1 MSNLAEV
8 TITCGRCDTAFSAK
22 YSPYSPTKT
31 VRCPSCGADLPLP
44 VSPPAPSAPAEPHA
58 SAAHTQAAAR
68 RNTWAIE
75 NRYVLAGSVCLLL
88 ATAFMCLFLATV
100 QVYLPLAGLALVF
113 GVLAVVDR
121 KLVQGLALIICTAV
135 IGSLLHGFLFDL
147 RHGEEL
153 RGIEKSLRELQG
165 LPRAPGGPSGR

>member
-1 MSNLAEV
+1 MSNLTELTV
-8 TITCGRCDTAFSAK
+8 TCDKCDTAFSAK

-44 VSPPAPSAPAEPHA
+44 VSPPAPSAPTDPQATVA
-58 SAAHTQAAAR
+58 YTQAAAGLKP
-68 RNTWAIE
+68 WAVE
-75 NRYVLAGSVCLLL
+75 NRYVLAGTTCLIL
-88 ATAFMCLFLATV
+88 AAAFMSISLGTF

-135 IGSLLHGFLFDL
+135 IGSLLHGFLLDL
-147 RHGEEL
+147 RHGDEL
-153 RGIEKSLRELQG
+153 RGFENSLRELQD
-165 LPRAPGGPSGR
+165 LPSKPDSRPRR